1 MNDRHSRA
9 VRTWRAWSLFL
20 LALLPAL
27 AWTVFDTLFSVRGEP
42 FQTLEIPNLCGMDAD
57 QLPPYEHLELM
68 TEYRYDEDVPAGRV
82 LSQSPPAGSRRKLTA
97 QKPSYTVTLTVS
109 LGRETVT
116 LPALVGSDVRDATA
130 ALRALGLSVKTVE
143 RTGAFPS
150 GTVIATE
157 PTAHTTLPKG
167 ATVTLTVCTGT
178 PTKTVTVPDLTG
190 LSRSEALVLLW
201 TSQLGVLDV
210 IEEDSDAPEG
220 TVIRQSHLP
229 GTTVVAATRITIT
242 VSRQIPE

>member
-1 MNDRHSRA
+1 MNNRHRHA
-9 VRTWRAWSLFL
+9 IRTWRALSLFL

-42 FQTLEIPNLCGMDAD
+42 FQIVEIPNLCGMDAD
-57 QLPPYEHLELM
+57 QLPVYENLVLE
-68 TEYRYDEDVPAGRV
+68 TEYRYDEGAPAGRV
-82 LSQSPPAGSRRKLTA
+82 LSQTPPAGSRRKLTA
-97 QKPSYTVTLTVS
+97 QKPTCTVTLTVS
-109 LGRETVT
+109 LGKETVS
-116 LPALVGSDVRDATA
+116 LPPLVGTDVRDATA
-130 ALRALGLSVKTVE
+130 ALRALGLSVKTIE

-157 PTAHTTLPKG
+157 PSANTTLPKG
-167 ATVTLTVCTGT
+167 TTVTLTVCMGM
-178 PTKTVTVPDLTG
+178 PSKTVTVPDLTG

-242 VSRQIPE
+242 VSRQLPE